1 MNYETERDGQI
12 EFFKQFG
19 IPYDTD
25 ASVLTDNTDGVW
37 HGNLLEFKL
46 SIKDPNRVLFQ
57 AVKYL
62 SHMRVKGE
70 SVPAS
75 ILLIDLAA
83 KHIYQ
88 YRSEDCHNDI
98 QKVYV
103 GAASKQNEGF
113 VAPDAVAEYQYD
125 DMLDASRVRKL
136 LMPKSHIEDEY
147 MAVDIDENCIVGWAE
162 RYYRELP
169 NASKADFI
177 GDSEGTKNN
186 VTGEIREPK
195 HFKGLIRPYKGKTNE
210 KFKYLMDCLNDR
222 LSKKSLGAFFTDPV
236 YARKSAEL
244 VMMAV
249 NNVPEGNDYIIL
261 DRCAGSGNLE
271 AGLIGLTDKNG
282 DSLISHCVVSAYE
295 YYEFKVLAERVGSLV
310 KELIPPTESMI
321 EYESGRIKNADAM
334 SEEYINNSVIKQY
347 IDDPKCT
354 IIVYENPP
362 YHDESSGINAGK
374 VERSGK
380 RKSFVA
386 KKMKQDVNGVAT
398 NELANQFIW
407 SAFKYYLR
415 QPDDAY
421 IVYSPI
427 KYWKQYDFC
436 DKTPDSAFLFNR
448 QHFHATASSISCILW
463 YNRVSHVKSITA
475 QVYDIADNNPL
486 YVKDAVLK
494 KCFQPASRN
503 YSKLTFSEKDISQLW
518 CSKDGTEAVN
528 KKIRVKS
535 YYNNEIIGYLEADSF
550 QIAPHVRNITR
561 FCLYNGNGCY
571 LTKENYKYILP
582 IWVAKHIPL
591 DKWYEK
597 DVYAT
602 TSDGGDKYKKDK
614 DFLKSCLIYTC
625 LSNQNKCLTFDGSDG
640 RHYQNELCFDEGTV
654 ASKDLSKMSLD
665 CEETE
670 LIKLWARILEEAKDT
685 KNCNPEWTYGV
696 YQITKELNTFRT
708 EAHGRSKTKVY
719 DYPQLNGDLNTLRS
733 KLKEYYISHIKEKM
747 LEYEL
752 VK

>member
-1 MNYETERDGQI
+1 MNYDTERDGQI

-57 AVKYL
+57 VVKYL

-83 KHIYQ
+83 KHIYK
-88 YRSEDCHNDI
+88 YRSEDCRNDI

-195 HFKGLIRPYKGKTNE
+195 RFKGLIRPYKGRTNE

-261 DRCAGSGNLE
+261 DRC
-271 AGLIGLTDKNG
+271 I
-282 DSLISHCVVSAYE
+282 
-295 YYEFKVLAERVGSLV
+295 
-310 KELIPPTESMI
+310 
-321 EYESGRIKNADAM
+321 
-334 SEEYINNSVIKQY
+334 
-347 IDDPKCT
+347 
-354 IIVYENPP
+354 
-362 YHDESSGINAGK
+362 
-374 VERSGK
+374 
-380 RKSFVA
+380 
-386 KKMKQDVNGVAT
+386 
-398 NELANQFIW
+398 
-407 SAFKYYLR
+407 
-415 QPDDAY
+415 
-421 IVYSPI
+421 
-427 KYWKQYDFC
+427 
-436 DKTPDSAFLFNR
+436 
-448 QHFHATASSISCILW
+448 
-463 YNRVSHVKSITA
+463 
-475 QVYDIADNNPL
+475 
-486 YVKDAVLK
+486 
-494 KCFQPASRN
+494 
-503 YSKLTFSEKDISQLW
+503 
-518 CSKDGTEAVN
+518 
-528 KKIRVKS
+528 
-535 YYNNEIIGYLEADSF
+535 
-550 QIAPHVRNITR
+550 
-561 FCLYNGNGCY
+561 
-571 LTKENYKYILP
+571 
-582 IWVAKHIPL
+582 
-591 DKWYEK
+591 
-597 DVYAT
+597 
-602 TSDGGDKYKKDK
+602 
-614 DFLKSCLIYTC
+614 
-625 LSNQNKCLTFDGSDG
+625 
-640 RHYQNELCFDEGTV
+640 
-654 ASKDLSKMSLD
+654 
-665 CEETE
+665 
-670 LIKLWARILEEAKDT
+670 
-685 KNCNPEWTYGV
+685 
-696 YQITKELNTFRT
+696 
-708 EAHGRSKTKVY
+708 
-719 DYPQLNGDLNTLRS
+719 
-733 KLKEYYISHIKEKM
+733 
-747 LEYEL
+747 
-752 VK
+752 